1 METEKIESANRMLL
15 KMPSRQVLTGTMED
29 KTLGMT
35 NTHSLAEDALVEMS
49 AEIEKSAGRRE
60 AT

>member
-1 METEKIESANRMLL
+1 METEKIESAIRMLL

-35 NTHSLAEDALVEMS
+35 NTHSLAEDALEELGNLK
-49 AEIEKSAGRRE
+49 AEAVKE
-60 AT
+60 TD